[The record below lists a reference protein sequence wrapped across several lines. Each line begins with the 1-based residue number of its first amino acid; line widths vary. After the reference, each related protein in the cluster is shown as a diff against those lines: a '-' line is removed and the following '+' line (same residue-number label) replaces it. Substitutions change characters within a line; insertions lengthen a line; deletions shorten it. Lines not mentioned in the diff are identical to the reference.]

1 MRYEAKGQLD
11 EAQEV
16 YDAILQEDDT
26 NMVMRNT
33 QKFAH
38 CIVYVLILCISACV
52 QTTNCSAKGK
62 KQGASND

>member
-38 CIVYVLILCISACV
+38 CIVYVLIYVLCIFSLRP
-52 QTTNCSAKGK
+52 
-62 KQGASND
+62 NDKLLC